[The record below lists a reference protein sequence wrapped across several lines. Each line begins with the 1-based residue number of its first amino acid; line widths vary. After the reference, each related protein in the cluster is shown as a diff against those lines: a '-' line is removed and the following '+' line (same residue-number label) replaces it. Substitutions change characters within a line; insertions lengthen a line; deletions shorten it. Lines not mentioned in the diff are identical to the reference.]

1 MKEIKAYVHRT
12 HVGEVI
18 AALKACPAWG
28 GEDGHLRHN
37 LALYVV
43 KGMLS
48 PLDLSEQRYS
58 MELGDE
64 AVNEYKLELL
74 CEDAEVDGF
83 INAIGTAARTGQ
95 AVGGWITVTDI
106 VKSFAIR

>member
-12 HVGEVI
+12 HVAEVI

-28 GEDGHLRHN
+28 DDGHLRHN

-48 PLDLSEQRYS
+48 PLDTAEQRYS

-83 INAIGTAARTGQ
+83 IDALAAAARTGQ

-106 VKSFAIR
+106 VKAQAIR